1 MTDLRGQL
9 ADAISN
15 WTEETPLKT
24 SSDCTSIYAQADSL
38 STAYGTHFE
47 EDVLQQAIQ
56 WEACIVCELDAELV
70 EGKKACAS
78 VNHYERKVDSLRGQY
93 SRAVNK
99 NAEAAA
105 QNLLIKLQRNE
116 MKLAEATQKFEAS
129 SKHLQRCGEL
139 IDCAWMSLHP
149 LLAQL
154 FETDLEDSRDRA
166 EAMSSLQNT
175 LSEMSSSILRTGLAL
190 SFSDSE
196 RVWRYLL
203 AKGPLNLVP
212 VTVDKPL
219 DTVVPNAPME
229 LMATPPGHSLVLEA
243 ANGEV
248 SQQPQMPQHEDL
260 FEACMLASEFNERP
274 AAEEDGQEGPEIPA
288 AEQEGQ
294 EGQGD
299 LGDACKELGPPEL
312 EVHDVPVPGEAPFQQ
327 GSNPPDDPPD
337 DDDDE
342 DAMKYD
348 NEPELARRD
357 EESREYYNGQDPN
370 ICTDDDECAIR
381 YDNEPELARRD
392 DEETEKYYND
402 CSDPSSPDTFEHEV
416 AHAYCVEPNLDTFDH
431 EVVNAYCVEPNSG
444 ATTEQPQPSDPPEL

>member
-1 MTDLRGQL
+1 MGQL

-24 SSDCTSIYAQADSL
+24 SSDCTSIYAQADRL

-56 WEACIVCELDAELV
+56 WEACIASELDAELV

-129 SKHLQRCGEL
+129 SKHLQRCDEL

-175 LSEMSSSILRTGLAL
+175 LSEMSTSIQRTGLAL

-203 AKGPLNLVP
+203 AKGPSNLVP

-229 LMATPPGHSLVLEA
+229 LVATPPDHILVSEA

-260 FEACMLASEFNERP
+260 FEACRLASEFNAEEQMPERP
-274 AAEEDGQEGPEIPA
+274 AGEEKGQD
-288 AEQEGQ
+288 
-294 EGQGD
+294 GQGD
-299 LGDACKELGPPEL
+299 LGDDCEQPAPPEL
-312 EVHDVPVPGEAPFQQ
+312 EEHDITGPGEVPFLQ
-327 GSNPPDDPPD
+327 GSDPPDDPPD
-337 DDDDE
+337 DDDD
-342 DAMKYD
+342 DAIKYD

-357 EESREYYNGQDPN
+357 EETREYYNGQDPT

-392 DEETEKYYND
+392 DEEAEKYNNAQETND
-402 CSDPSSPDTFEHEV
+402 CTEPSSSDTFEHEV
-416 AHAYCVEPNLDTFDH
+416 VHAYRVEPNLDSFDH
-431 EVVNAYCVEPNSG
+431 EMVNANCVEPNSG
-444 ATTEQPQPSDPPEL
+444 ATTEPQSSDPPAF

>member
-1 MTDLRGQL
+1 M
-9 ADAISN
+9 
-15 WTEETPLKT
+15 
-24 SSDCTSIYAQADSL
+24 

-56 WEACIVCELDAELV
+56 WEACIVSELDAELV
-70 EGKKACAS
+70 EGKKVCAS
-78 VNHYERKVDSLRGQY
+78 VNHYERKVDNLRGQY

-105 QNLLIKLQRNE
+105 QNLQTKLQRNE

-129 SKHLQRCGEL
+129 SKHLQRCDEL

-166 EAMSSLQNT
+166 EAMSSLQNS
-175 LSEMSSSILRTGLAL
+175 LSEMSNSIQRTGLAL

-203 AKGPLNLVP
+203 AKGPSNLVP

-229 LMATPPGHSLVLEA
+229 LVATPPYHSLVSEA
-243 ANGEV
+243 ANDGV
-248 SQQPQMPQHEDL
+248 SRPPQLPDHKDVI
-260 FEACMLASEFNERP
+260 EACRLALEHNAEETLESPAAEEEGQEGPERP
-274 AAEEDGQEGPEIPA
+274 AAEE
-288 AEQEGQ
+288 

-299 LGDACKELGPPEL
+299 LSDACKQPAPPEL
-312 EVHDVPVPGEAPFQQ
+312 EDHDITVPGEVPFQQ
-327 GSNPPDDPPD
+327 GSSPPDDPPD
-337 DDDDE
+337 DDDE
-342 DAMKYD
+342 DAINYD

-357 EESREYYNGQDPN
+357 EETREYYNGQDPN

-402 CSDPSSPDTFEHEV
+402 CSEPSSPDTFEHEV